1 MHHDDQ
7 QLTNDLSAS
16 SDDAMES
23 LTDNTLAVGS
33 PPSPAATAPEG
44 VVNPAF
50 GEEDEVRNN
59 LRKSSTQHKSLEEEK
74 NAVNQQQNGKILNHH
89 RIQIPDDAVINY
101 DTARTRKSLQ
111 RNGDVV
117 ALDVFADSAKAQEAL
132 MGGLA
137 NGGSEGVRP
146 VSSPLTSGCSSAAAG
161 DAGTKMFEEYFI
173 PVNTHKKFLRGEKLY
188 LTKEKRKVCSGWKR
202 MFLCCLLLVILGI
215 AVLVGVL
222 AASEY
227 TFVFANLCQY
237 EALRFAKRIVNND

>member
-1 MHHDDQ
+1 MSESQAAKLNPAGGRWQEMHHDDQ

-59 LRKSSTQHKSLEEEK
+59 LRKSSSQHKSLEEEK

-117 ALDVFADSAKAQEAL
+117 ALDV
-132 MGGLA
+132 
-137 NGGSEGVRP
+137 
-146 VSSPLTSGCSSAAAG
+146 SAAAG

-222 AASEY
+222 AATGFLLSDSKSSPKS
-227 TFVFANLCQY
+227 VH
-237 EALRFAKRIVNND
+237 VDP